1 MSIEAIHWALNTAPI
16 PTDRKDASALAIVL
30 IGLANH
36 ADPTGAD
43 AFPAVER
50 LMAYGRISRR
60 TVQRALRSL
69 EELGLISKGDNR
81 YRDAKIGRP
90 DQRPQ
95 CYNLTLSTGLS
106 TGSGTG
112 RRADAPLISN
122 GASATTERGVSRN
135 MTGRQHDARIVLNH
149 PGNRP
154 SRERAPMGA
163 RPAETQPVC
172 GQCDARESD
181 PVSARVVW
189 LDAERTSSE
198 LCPRCHPRFVE
209 GVSHV

>member
-16 PTDRKDASALAIVL
+16 PTDRKDASALAMVL

-50 LMAYGRISRR
+50 LMAYGRMSRR

-69 EELGLISKGDNR
+69 EELGLISQGDTR

-95 CYNLTLSTGLS
+95 CYNLALPTGLS
-106 TGSGTG
+106 TGNGPG
-112 RRADAPLISN
+112 RHVDAPLTSN

-135 MTGRQHDARIVLNH
+135 VTGRQHDARTVLNH

-154 SRERAPMGA
+154 SRERAREGA
-163 RPAETQPVC
+163 RTAGTPTVC

-189 LDAERTSSE
+189 LDVERTSSA
-198 LCPRCHPRFVE
+198 LCPRCHPRAIEAAFH
-209 GVSHV
+209 G